1 MAIVRD
7 VNLKSRSV
15 TLGQVAEDDLDSA
28 LLAILDGKLDA
39 TRIQTGTVD
48 VTPTAT
54 ESSVTVTFPTAF
66 AAPPGIQLTP
76 VLDGTGVS
84 LRIWASNLTVSGF
97 VLHAV
102 LDSGTLDATSIHWL
116 AM

>member
-28 LLAILDGKLDA
+28 LHAILDGKLDA

-48 VTPTAT
+48 VTPTGT

-66 AAPPGIQLTP
+66 ATPPGIQLTP
-76 VLDGTGVS
+76 V
-84 LRIWASNLTVSGF
+84 RIWASTLTVSGF

-102 LDSGTLDATSIHWL
+102 LDSGTLDAASIHWL